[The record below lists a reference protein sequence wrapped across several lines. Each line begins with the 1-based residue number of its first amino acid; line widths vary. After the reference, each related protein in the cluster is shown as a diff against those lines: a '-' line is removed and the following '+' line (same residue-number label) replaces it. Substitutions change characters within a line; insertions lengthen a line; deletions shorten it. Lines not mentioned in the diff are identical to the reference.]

1 VVAEAAGT
9 ASTRSSSQPSCRR
22 RRSSGPGTVKVASR
36 RWWVPG
42 GCPTLFA
49 MSWASAAICE
59 SSAESRGIDAGILA
73 HSDLS
78 TQARSG
84 SKTLRDL
91 QHRPEEVTVAAQPVE
106 GRLWREAEPARLG

>member
-1 VVAEAAGT
+1 
-9 ASTRSSSQPSCRR
+9 
-22 RRSSGPGTVKVASR
+22 
-36 RWWVPG
+36 
-42 GCPTLFA
+42 
-49 MSWASAAICE
+49 ICE

-106 GRLWREAEPARLG
+106 GRLWREAEPARLGSQLLPSQRHRAQPNVSRAQRPGCDGRSVGVVLRPVEIDLA